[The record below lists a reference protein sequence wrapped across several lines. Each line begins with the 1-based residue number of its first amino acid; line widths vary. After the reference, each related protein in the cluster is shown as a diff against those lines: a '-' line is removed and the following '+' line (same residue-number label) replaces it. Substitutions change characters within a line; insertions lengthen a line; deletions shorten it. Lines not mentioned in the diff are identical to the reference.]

1 MPRSNRPRRPQHVP
15 LRSAALVRREIASDG
30 EWVVRNVPGSSSTK
44 DYRCPGCNEIIPAGT
59 GHLVTWP
66 AAEHGSVDD
75 RRHWHAPCWTA
86 RARRR
91 PGR

>member
-1 MPRSNRPRRPQHVP
+1 